1 MLDKEIK
8 DLLPD
13 IIKNT
18 MDALTENTNAT
29 DEITIPV
36 VLAVASFAT
45 QGLADGSPEM
55 WEKCA
60 ISNYFC
66 VLVPSGGLKT
76 SISDSVLEGAR
87 RFELEQRETA
97 EDAETQ
103 YQIDMKKYEAEIKNK
118 AKEKYSPLVIPGMN
132 APITPFTR
140 IEKPKYPRTARYMAG
155 KFTLNGIINALKG
168 VPHFGIFNSDAAE
181 FFNSH
186 AFKDPTS
193 SIELVSALSRLW
205 SGEQIDKLTG
215 LDDIVTSGKRTTALF
230 MLQQQLAGFFVNSQ
244 FKDQGFTN
252 RMLITQSEKISKK
265 QADFTSAGRSKQ
277 KTTVNN
283 LIPFND
289 RVYELLASVDNRQ
302 QKPSG
307 KGLFAMRKSLLQQQ
321 NNDKNTLILDTHP
334 WCTTDSTSHIL
345 QDFYNDMLG
354 KMDQKKYV
362 EYHNFIS
369 RAYEHCI
376 RLATVISLFDKK
388 QHVDERD
395 AGCSVGLMYY
405 FIDQRMNLTID
416 GSVKTNDIV
425 ECSKKVHD
433 FLVRKHSNTEIT
445 KTVLNNSGPYQYREM
460 GLNDRDKVLLELE
473 SRDIIK
479 ITQDGQKFVV
489 CLLNNV
495 C

>member
-1 MLDKEIK
+1 MLDKQIRE
-8 DLLPD
+8 LLPD

-18 MDALTENTNAT
+18 MDALTETTNAT
-29 DEITIPV
+29 DEITLPV
-36 VLAVASFAT
+36 TLAVASFAT
-45 QGLADGSPEM
+45 QGLADGNPEM
-55 WEKCA
+55 WDRCA

-103 YQIDMKKYEAEIKNK
+103 YQIDIKKYETAIKDK
-118 AKEKYSPLVIPGMN
+118 AKEKINPLVIPGMT
-132 APITPFTR
+132 APLTPFTR

-155 KFTLNGIINALKG
+155 KFTLNGILNALKG

-215 LDDIVTSGKRTTALF
+215 IEDIVTSGKRTTALF

-265 QADFTSAGRSKQ
+265 TADFSDIGRSKK
-277 KTTVNN
+277 KTTVDD

-289 RVYELLASVDNRQ
+289 RVYELLASVDASQ
-302 QKPSG
+302 HKPKG
-307 KGLFAMRKSLLQQQ
+307 KDLFSIRKSLIQQE
-321 NNDKNTLILDTHP
+321 NKDKNILVLDVQA
-334 WCTTDSTSHIL
+334 WCMSDNTRYVL
-345 QDFYNDMLG
+345 QDFYNDMVT
-354 KMDQKKYV
+354 KMDDEKYL
-362 EYHNFIS
+362 EYQNFIS

-376 RLATVISLFDKK
+376 RLATVLSLFDKK
-388 QHVDERD
+388 DCVDERD
-395 AGCSVGLMYY
+395 AKCAVGLMYY

-416 GSVKTNDIV
+416 GNIRVDNVV

-433 FLVRKHSNTEIT
+433 FLVRKYLNSEIT
-445 KTVLNNSGPYQYREM
+445 KAVLNNFGPNQYREM
-460 GLNDRDKVLLELE
+460 SIADRDKVLLELE
-473 SRDIIK
+473 SRDLIDIVRNGTK
-479 ITQDGQKFVV
+479 VSICLKQK
-489 CLLNNV
+489 
-495 C
+495 